1 MWDNCVS
8 MTSSDME
15 PEPEMS
21 LLPEFEEGN
30 SSLKPPPA
38 KRSAVAESDEADSVS
53 PPGSPVSPQSVTE
66 EIPMPMLEL
75 RSEENHG
82 YPSGLQ
88 PEENPVVMP
97 ETESVDNRRNMLVSL
112 FDATLRWM
120 REWPEYLLTSSDM
133 EPEPKMSLLP
143 EFEEGNSSLKPP
155 PAKRSAVAESD
166 EADSVS
172 PPGSPVSTQSVTE
185 EIPMPKLELRSEE
198 NHGYPPGLQP
208 KKNPVVMPETESVD
222 N

>member
-1 MWDNCVS
+1 
-8 MTSSDME
+8 ME

-53 PPGSPVSPQSVTE
+53 PPGSPVSTQSVTE

-120 REWPEYLLTSSDM
+120 REWPEYLLVRTTH
-133 EPEPKMSLLP
+133 LLV
-143 EFEEGNSSLKPP
+143 FSVLFITFFVIYTRLMVLILNG
-155 PAKRSAVAESD
+155 SAC
-166 EADSVS
+166 
-172 PPGSPVSTQSVTE
+172 
-185 EIPMPKLELRSEE
+185 R
-198 NHGYPPGLQP
+198 P
-208 KKNPVVMPETESVD
+208 KKG
-222 N
+222 